1 MAHEIKVD
9 VQQKLMALS
18 GELTIFSVAD
28 IRKCLL
34 EVLAGLDG
42 VSLDLRDVTEID
54 TAGLQLMLLA
64 KCVPGKTVR
73 FCNHSNPV
81 LRLIDLA
88 NVGQMLGDPLLI
100 QAA

>member
-9 VQQKLMALS
+9 VQQKVIALS
-18 GELTIFSVAD
+18 GELTIFSVSD

-34 EVLAGLDG
+34 EVLAGLEG
-42 VSLDLRDVTEID
+42 ISLDLRDVTEID

-64 KCVPGKTVR
+64 KAMPGKEVR